1 VRKAGAHGIK
11 KNDWLSLAGSD
22 KVCQA
27 IHMTSK
33 LVARPH
39 GILWEGR
46 SLIDDA
52 PIVAIA
58 TAGSANRKTG
68 PMIQV
73 WIVRSDVAPHVAKRA
88 GQDVS
93 VCGHCAMR
101 DACYVVTAH
110 APRSAWEA
118 YNAGLYGCVEPQ
130 AFARSVIRWGAYGDP
145 ALLPAELVHAC
156 NAVSRGW
163 TGYTHLYKRDW
174 AQWCRGVFMAS
185 VETAAQ
191 EERLRAQGWGTFRVG
206 LKDASDVGSATHC
219 PYDTVGTTCIECRAC
234 DGGERAIYVSA
245 HGAGA
250 NAVPAERLRRRSL
263 ARRAARE
270 S

>member
-1 VRKAGAHGIK
+1 MA
-11 KNDWLSLAGSD
+11 
-22 KVCQA
+22 
-27 IHMTSK
+27 SK

-73 WIVRSDVAPHVAKRA
+73 WIIRSDMAPHVARRA
-88 GQDVS
+88 GLDVS

-110 APRSAWEA
+110 SPRSVWEA
-118 YNAGLYGCVEPQ
+118 YHAGLY
-130 AFARSVIRWGAYGDP
+130 RSVAPNAFERSAIRWGAYGDP
-145 ALLPAELVHAC
+145 ALLPAELVRAC
-156 NAVSRGW
+156 NAAARGW
-163 TGYTHLYKRDW
+163 TGYTHQHKRAW

-206 LKDASDVGSATHC
+206 RKDGSDLGSSTQC
-219 PYDTVGTTCIECRAC
+219 PYDTIGTTCIECRAC
-234 DGGERAIYVSA
+234 DGGARAIYVAA

-250 NAVPAERLRRRSL
+250 SAVPAERLRRKTE
-263 ARRAARE
+263 RR
-270 S
+270 

>member
-1 VRKAGAHGIK
+1 MARRSAHG
-11 KNDWLSLAGSD
+11 L
-22 KVCQA
+22 
-27 IHMTSK
+27 
-33 LVARPH
+33 
-39 GILWEGR
+39 LWEGR

-73 WIVRSDVAPHVAKRA
+73 WILRQDMAPHEAKRR
-88 GQDVS
+88 GLDVS
-93 VCGHCAMR
+93 VCGKCAMR

-110 APRSAWEA
+110 GPRSVWEA
-118 YNAGLYGCVEPQ
+118 YHAGLYRELDAS
-130 AFARSVIRWGAYGDP
+130 AFERTAIRWGAYGDP
-145 ALLPAELVHAC
+145 ALLPSQLVHAC
-156 NAVSRGW
+156 NATARGW
-163 TGYTHLYKRDW
+163 TGYTHQYMHKW

-185 VETAAQ
+185 VETRAQ

-206 LKDASDVGSATHC
+206 LKDGSDIGTTTAC

-234 DGGERAIYVSA
+234 DGGERAIYTPA

-250 NAVPAERLRRRSL
+250 NAVPAERLRRRK
-263 ARRAARE
+263 E
-270 S
+270 NP